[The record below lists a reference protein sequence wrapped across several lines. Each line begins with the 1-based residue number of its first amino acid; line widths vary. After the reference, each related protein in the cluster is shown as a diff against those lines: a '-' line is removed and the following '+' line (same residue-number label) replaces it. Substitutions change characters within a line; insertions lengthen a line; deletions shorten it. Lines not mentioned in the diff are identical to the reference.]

1 MLCVPIAASI
11 PSHGEEPVV
20 SIGKQRAAAAA
31 IEWDVRDVSHPLM
44 GPIKTAVQKNAITT
58 AVKGGKVLSQA
69 FVSCQKNNGKISIE
83 LANAPESDARTGLGP
98 VDLPRLVCNSPRPQG
113 DGVLVKSDL
122 AASWEIGGLGDTLAR
137 GLSPA
142 ALRRCASID
151 VLQNVA
157 LPKGWSQQSLR
168 IAMEITPYARQLDA
182 VFAACGETTAFA
194 PEAAA
199 PVAEERAAPAP
210 PLVAAMPPPPKG
222 DPVARP
228 AEVSWKPA
236 RAIATGRTNVRRAAN
251 IDSAVV
257 IQLNPGARVWVQQ
270 TSAEWWKVKPRS
282 GASFAGYIRRDRV
295 VFE

>member
-113 DGVLVKSDL
+113 DGVLVKTDL
-122 AASWEIGGLGDTLAR
+122 AASWEIGGLGDALAR

-157 LPKGWSQQSLR
+157 LPKGWSQESLR
-168 IAMEITPYARQLDA
+168 IAMEITPYARPLDA
-182 VFAACGETTAFA
+182 VFAACGETTAFV
-194 PEAAA
+194 PE
-199 PVAEERAAPAP
+199 PIAPAI
-210 PLVAAMPPPPKG
+210 VE
-222 DPVARP
+222 RP
-228 AEVSWKPA
+228 ASTPPQAKA
-236 RAIATGRTNVRRAAN
+236 
-251 IDSAVV
+251 
-257 IQLNPGARVWVQQ
+257 
-270 TSAEWWKVKPRS
+270 
-282 GASFAGYIRRDRV
+282 
-295 VFE
+295 